1 MGDRAQYSGNRSTTV
16 FTVSDFTTLTIAPYF
31 DPEGNELDAIRIDE
45 ISTANYGTYYYFGA
59 EVVPGQIITKDEL
72 NAGAFY
78 HVGPDANA
86 ISTDSFNASL
96 REDVNM
102 TWVS

>member
-16 FTVSDFTTLTIAPYF
+16 FSSADFTTEPIAPYF
-31 DPEGNELDAIRIDE
+31 DPEGNDLDAIRIDE
-45 ISTANYGTYYYFGA
+45 VSTANLGLYYLYDTA
-59 EVVPGQIITKDEL
+59 VSIGQVITKAEL
-72 NAGAFY
+72 DAGAFY

-86 ISTDSFNASL
+86 ISTDGFNASV
-96 REDVNM
+96 RDNVNM